1 MTTLKTS
8 LIILDW
14 FWIWKK
20 SKTNAIYQANTP
32 NIDKL
37 FAGKY
42 TKLWAHGKYVGLSPE
57 QIGNSEVG
65 HITIGAGR
73 IIKQTK
79 VKIDE
84 LFEENQFED
93 IASYEKTIEHV
104 RENNSTLQIISLF
117 SNGWV
122 HAYDSHLKELLK
134 ILPTDIPVSL
144 HLFGDGRD
152 VHPKTLQKDLIV
164 FEKFLQEQNKNI
176 TVSSLSWRYYAMD
189 RDNNWERVKSC
200 YEAITWEWKHTKV
213 NPNQYINKNYESWK
227 TDEFIEPTLFEN
239 GKAIQENDALFF
251 LNFRSDRARQITQ
264 AFTENDF
271 NWFKRNKIQNL
282 LFTGM
287 TKAYPEYT
295 WNIILN
301 NEGIS
306 NTLWEILSKNNK
318 TQLHISETEK
328 YAHVTKFFNGGKQ
341 IKFPWETDILIH
353 SKKVETFDLAP
364 EMSAN
369 EIYEAYEKHAP
380 KNDFSVVNYANGDMV
395 WHTGNLEATI
405 KTVEKLDEIVG
416 KTIALSKTKNMR
428 VLITADHGNC
438 EEIWDKEN
446 PHTAHTTNKVPFWY
460 IENGKIMQN
469 LKTHWGLANIAPT
482 ILDILWVEQPKEM
495 TEKSLIQKY

>member
-1 MTTLKTS
+1 MKSSQVS

-14 FWIWKK
+14 FWIWEK
-20 SKTNAIYQANTP
+20 SESNAIYQANTP

-37 FAGKY
+37 FTSKY
-42 TKLWAHGKYVGLSPE
+42 TELWAHGEYVGLSPE

-84 LFEENQFED
+84 LFEKKKFED
-93 IASYEKTIEHV
+93 IVSYKKTIEHV
-104 RENNSTLQIISLF
+104 RENNSTLQIMTLF

-122 HAYDSHLKELLK
+122 HAYDNHLMELIK
-134 ILPTDIPVSL
+134 ILPTNIPVSL
-144 HLFGDGRD
+144 HLFWDGRD
-152 VHPKTLQKDLIV
+152 VRPKTLQEDLII
-164 FEKFLQEQNKNI
+164 FENFLQEQNKNI
-176 TVSSLSWRYYAMD
+176 TISSLSWRYYAMD
-189 RDNNWERVKSC
+189 RDNNWERIKSC
-200 YEAITWEWKHTKV
+200 YEAITWAWKQTK
-213 NPNQYINKNYESWK
+213 NQPDQHINKNYKNWK
-227 TDEFIEPTLFEN
+227 TDEFIEPILFEN
-239 GKAIQENDALFF
+239 GKAIQKNDAILF
-251 LNFRSDRARQITQ
+251 LNFRSDRARQITK
-264 AFTENDF
+264 ACTENDF
-271 NWFKRNKIQNL
+271 DWFKRNKIENL

-287 TKAYPEYT
+287 TKAYQEYT
-295 WNIILN
+295 WSIILD
-301 NEGIS
+301 NEDIS
-306 NTLWEILSKNNK
+306 NTLWETLSKNNK

-341 IKFPWETDILIH
+341 IKFPWETDILID

-369 EIYEAYEKHAP
+369 EIYQAYEKYAP

-416 KTIALSKTKNMR
+416 KTIALSKAKNMS
-428 VLITADHGNC
+428 VLITADNGNC
-438 EEIWDKEN
+438 EELGSKES
-446 PHTAHTTNKVPFWY
+446 PHTAHTTNKVPLWY

-469 LKTHWGLANIAPT
+469 LKGDWWLANIAPT

-495 TEKSLIQKY
+495 TQESLIQKN